1 MGSFSIWHWLI
12 VVVVLAFPALI
23 IALENSGALA
33 TRRKY
38 GAALVSTFAIT
49 VLGNYLAPLAPDSQG
64 VGVAVALTT
73 LAVWIYFTRV
83 LVQRVRDAG
92 HPKALAYLA
101 VLPIANLVFFAYLLF
116 PGSAA
121 RSAAGPG

>member
-1 MGSFSIWHWLI
+1 MGGFSISDWLI
-12 VVVVLAFPALI
+12 VVVILAFPAII
-23 IALENSGALA
+23 IALENTSELA
-33 TRRKY
+33 SRRKY
-38 GAALVSTFAIT
+38 GAALVSAFAVS
-49 VLGNYLAPLAPDSQG
+49 VLGNYLTPLAADSQG
-64 VGVAVALTT
+64 AGVAVGLTI

-116 PGSAA
+116 PSSAA